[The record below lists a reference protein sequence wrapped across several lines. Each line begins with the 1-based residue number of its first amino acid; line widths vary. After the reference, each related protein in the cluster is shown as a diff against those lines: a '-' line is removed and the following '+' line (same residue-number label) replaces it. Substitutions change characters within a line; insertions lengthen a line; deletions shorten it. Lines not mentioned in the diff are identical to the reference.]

1 MLKKLFILLSVL
13 LLGATTNYAQ
23 NRGVVEGTITS
34 AANEP
39 IPLVNIVVLPNST
52 TGVTSNENG
61 KFELT
66 LPYGTY
72 QLYFSHSA
80 FNNKVVEV
88 NLNRPKI
95 SVTVKLS
102 PKTRY
107 LEGVTIQSKE
117 DIEIREQASTI
128 QVSPATLKEIPTPFL
143 DFNQSLVS
151 GGGLGIMSNNEL
163 SSSYSVRGGNFDENL
178 VYVNDIL
185 IYRPFLVRSGQQ
197 EGLSFVNPEMV
208 AKVDFSSGGW
218 QPKYGDKLSS
228 VLNIQYK
235 APQETHASL
244 IAGLLGGS
252 AHIEGSTPDKSLSFI
267 SGFRYKSAQYL
278 LNTLDVQGQ
287 YLPRFGDFQTYLE
300 WRPNKNNQEKTKVGF
315 LLNYASNFYQVEP
328 EEQVTRF
335 GTFQQVFRLRTAFEG
350 NESLQYS
357 TWQGGLKLA
366 HQFNKR
372 FESQFITSALITRER
387 EFVNL
392 EGGYLLCDVD
402 NNLGSNNF
410 NDCATIIGLGTNFDY
425 ARNFLAAQIFAV
437 ENRNVWNVSDKT
449 KVEFGFRVSTE
460 NIDDQLNE
468 YSFTDSAD
476 FVSVQSLLQT
486 DLKLQGERLSG
497 YLQQTVAPNEVHSF
511 TYGVRANYWTVN
523 QQWLI
528 SPRSQYSIAP
538 KWQRDIIFTAALG
551 SYQQAPFYRELR
563 DFEGVLNQDLKG
575 QSSMHAIVGMDWNFT
590 QWNRPF
596 KFITEIYHKQMWN
609 VVAYDVDNIRLRY
622 YADNDTRAYAT
633 GIDFRLSG
641 EFIPNT
647 ESWFNLSIMEV
658 KEDKENDG
666 RGYIRRPSDQRL
678 TFALFFRD
686 HLPNN
691 PSIRMHIRYLYG
703 TGLPYGP
710 PNSLQFRNALGA
722 GTKYN
727 RADVGFSKVIAF
739 ENEKSVIKSF
749 WFGLEIL
756 NLFGVNNNISFNWLE
771 DFNDNQYAV
780 PNSLSQRFFNLRLIA
795 RY

>member
-1 MLKKLFILLSVL
+1 MQKLSKIIFFFFCVMFVHQVNAQLKVTGKITD
-13 LLGATTNYAQ
+13 AK
-23 NRGVVEGTITS
+23 GT
-34 AANEP
+34 P
-39 IPLVNIVVLPNST
+39 IPLVNILVLPDST
-52 TGVTSNENG
+52 IGTSSNIQGQFTLN
-61 KFELT
+61 LT
-66 LPYGTY
+66 AGQYTLR
-72 QLYFSHSA
+72 FSHSS
-80 FNNKVVEV
+80 FRTKTEVVSIQDNDV
-88 NLNRPKI
+88 VLNLQLV
-95 SVTVKLS
+95 S
-102 PKTRY
+102 KTRE
-107 LEGVTIQSKE
+107 LTEVTIQSKE
-117 DIEIREQASTI
+117 DIEIREQAGTI
-128 QVSPATLKEIPTPFL
+128 EVNPAALKEIPTPFL
-143 DFNQSLVS
+143 DFNQALVS
-151 GGGLGIMSNNEL
+151 GGGLGIVSNNEL

-178 VYVNDIL
+178 VYVNDIQV
-185 IYRPFLVRSGQQ
+185 YRPFLVRSGQQ

-235 APQETHASL
+235 APQEAHASL

-252 AHIEGSTPDKSLSFI
+252 IHYEGSTKDKSFSYI
-267 SGFRYKSAQYL
+267 GGFRYKSAKYL

-287 YLPRFGDFQTYLE
+287 YLPRFADFQTYFE
-300 WRPNKNNQEKTKVGF
+300 WRPNKINPNKTKLGL
-315 LLNYASNFYQVEP
+315 LLNYASNFYQVKP

-350 NESLQYS
+350 NEYLQYR
-357 TWQGGLKLA
+357 TWQGGLKLS
-366 HQFNKR
+366 HQFSDNLVSKW
-372 FESQFITSALITRER
+372 ITSGLMTRER
-387 EFVNL
+387 EFRNL

-410 NDCATIIGLGTNFDY
+410 NECATIIGLGTNFDY
-425 ARNFLAAQIFAV
+425 ARNFLEAQIFAL
-437 ENRNVWNVSDKT
+437 ENRNTWSVSDKT
-449 KVEFGFRVSTE
+449 EIEFGFRTSTE
-460 NIDDQLNE
+460 KIEDQL
-468 YSFTDSAD
+468 YQYAFTDSAD
-476 FVSVQSLLQT
+476 FVNVQSLLQT
-486 DLKLQGERLSG
+486 SLALQSQRFSG
-497 YLQQTVAPNEVHSF
+497 YLQQSIRPNAMHSI
-511 TYGVRANYWTVN
+511 TYGVRANYWSVN

-528 SPRSQYSIAP
+528 SPRIQYSIDP
-538 KWQRDIIFTAALG
+538 QWKKDMIFTAALG
-551 SYQQAPFYRELR
+551 LYQQPPFYRELR
-563 DFEGVLNQDLKG
+563 NFEGVLNKDLKG
-575 QSSMHAIVGMDWNFT
+575 QSSLHAIVGMDWNFT
-590 QWNRPF
+590 QWGRPF
-596 KFITEIYHKQMWN
+596 KFITEVYHKQMWN

-633 GIDFRLSG
+633 GVDFRLSG

-658 KEDKENDG
+658 KENKGNDG
-666 RGYIRRPSDQRL
+666 RGYIRRPTDQRL

-727 RADVGFSKVIAF
+727 RADVGFSKVF
-739 ENEKSVIKSF
+739 EFNKEKSMIKSF

-756 NLFGVNNNISFNWLE
+756 NLFGVNNNISFTWLK
-771 DFNDNQYAV
+771 DFNDIQYAV